1 MTLQTVGVLAL
12 CATLVVLAMFVYL
25 HNRRTAEN
33 RRFALAAI
41 TIAGWIICI
50 SFALVPRSAQTTI
63 TLGRL
68 GFAFASAIPF
78 SLLWM
83 FDAFSSDGGRKL
95 KVKILLAAT
104 CCACFI
110 LLSLSPWIVAGAT
123 IQSERASFIY
133 GPAHKA
139 F

>member
-1 MTLQTVGVLAL
+1 MTSQTLGVLAL

-25 HNRRTAEN
+25 HNRRAAEN
-33 RRFALAAI
+33 RRFALAAL

-50 SFALVPRSAQTTI
+50 SFALVPRSAPTTI

-83 FDAFSSDGGRKL
+83 FDAFSSDPGRKL
-95 KVKILLAAT
+95 KLKILLPAT
-104 CCACFI
+104 CCACFVF
-110 LLSLSPWIVAGAT
+110 LSLSPWIVEIG
-123 IQSERASFIY
+123 RASCRERV
-133 GPAHKA
+133 
-139 F
+139 